1 MVLVEVDVC
10 WGAVPRHG
18 GVGVVVVVGE
28 EGVDRVEHAGGRKL
42 TGASLHWMLL
52 MARGFICPLGFV
64 SFH

>member
-1 MVLVEVDVC
+1 MLVEVDVDV
-10 WGAVPRHG
+10 GAVPHHEE
-18 GVGVVVVVGE
+18 VGVVVEVVGK
-28 EGVDRVEHAGGRKL
+28 EGDDRVEHAGGRKL